1 MLAQYDY
8 EYDFAGRITA
18 IDSLIDGRSEFSFST
33 TDQLTDADHDV
44 HSSASNHNPNEVY
57 SYDANG
63 NRIGSGFIVDAQN
76 RTMSDGVYDYQYDAE
91 GNRIRR
97 TLIADGSY
105 EVNTFDHRHRLV
117 RVDFYNASDLL
128 QQSVTYAYDAFNR
141 MVRRSVDNNGDGH
154 ADRDQFFA
162 GFDGDNST
170 LEFDG
175 PDVSDLAHRRLWGPF
190 IDQLI
195 ASEEVDSL
203 TVPGEVYWPVTDH
216 TGTIRDVGRLDD
228 VSGDFLIASH
238 RVYSSFGLLT
248 DEYDPATGT
257 ASGVDLDYG
266 FTARFTDPLTGM
278 THHQFRWYDP
288 QLGKWI
294 SEDPLGFAAGD
305 INTTRY
311 VANAP
316 LTYTDPTGLIAVS
329 IGDGNDDANEGIAI
343 NIGGQVYP
351 LPTAGSGG
359 KRPPLLLK
367 KTLFWEGGFT
377 RGQRDN
383 CHDAGCFALAG
394 HRLGVYHSGQGTTIA
409 RHPHLGE
416 GCRLFKT
423 IPAAFHFVE
432 TQVNRGIR
440 VRVFV
445 IQTNSPNRPAPADFA
460 PQYPGELSP
469 QEVDLRRLYNFA
481 TLHWRNRGW
490 EWEWIN
496 NGRTNEL
503 ARGGLPNYRNC
514 FVGVIPVSPDNPRLP
529 EVPWDEP
536 SPRPGPGPIP
546 NRPTSGGFPWEGIR

>member
-1 MLAQYDY
+1 MTTLAQYDY
-8 EYDFAGRITA
+8 EYHFAGRIRA
-18 IDSLIDGRSEFSFST
+18 IDSLIDGRSEFSFNT
-33 TDQLTDADHDV
+33 TDQLTAADHDV
-44 HSSASNHNPNEVY
+44 HGSSSNHNPNEAY
-57 SYDANG
+57 TYDANG

-97 TLIADGSY
+97 TLIAEGSY
-105 EVNTFDHRHRLV
+105 AVNTFDHRHRLV
-117 RVDFYNASDLL
+117 RVDFYNASDVL

-141 MVRRSVDNNGDGH
+141 MVRRSVDDDGDGQ
-154 ADRDQFFA
+154 ADRDQYFA

-170 LEFDG
+170 LEFYG

-203 TVPGEVYWPVTDH
+203 TTAGEVYWPVTDH

-266 FTARFTDPLTGM
+266 FTARFTDSLTGM

-316 LTYTDPTGLIAVS
+316 LSYTDPTGLIAVS
-329 IGDGNDDANEGIAI
+329 IGDGNDSAA
-343 NIGGQVYP
+343 
-351 LPTAGSGG
+351 
-359 KRPPLLLK
+359 
-367 KTLFWEGGFT
+367 EGGSQDDKDLRYVQPPFRELT
-377 RGQRDN
+377 PGEIGMVLDVFQGHLDPDN
-383 CHDAGCFALAG
+383 VLIYNGRHNPFAGDNTLTP
-394 HRLGVYHSGQGTTIA
+394 GTTIHFPPVSYRPDFFESDLEA
-409 RHPHLGE
+409 
-416 GCRLFKT
+416 
-423 IPAAFHFVE
+423 HFVHELTHVLQTQQGGTNVLTAGGLWVRNFFNYRTSYKYNRSDLGRPLWTFTMEQQAEIIAHHYILNRDFPSHPLIPKYVE
-432 TQVNRGIR
+432 TIGGFQTQLPK
-440 VRVFV
+440 VRVH
-445 IQTNSPNRPAPADFA
+445 TWPGGY
-460 PQYPGELSP
+460 PQWGGVP
-469 QEVDLRRLYNFA
+469 
-481 TLHWRNRGW
+481 
-490 EWEWIN
+490 IN
-496 NGRTNEL
+496 D
-503 ARGGLPNYRNC
+503 P
-514 FVGVIPVSPDNPRLP
+514 
-529 EVPWDEP
+529 
-536 SPRPGPGPIP
+536 
-546 NRPTSGGFPWEGIR
+546 